1 MTMTMAWKSARK
13 RSVTFRKRRQRDEP
27 FAWSMQPYRETGPRV
42 MTCMALVMPEN
53 GSGLGRA
60 HNWIVLISNEIK
72 ARAYQ
77 HMTVEMQGSYGF
89 EDDDDQPDE

>member
-1 MTMTMAWKSARK
+1 MAWKSARK
-13 RSVTFRKRRQRDEP
+13 RSVTFRKRHQRDEP

-60 HNWIVLISNEIK
+60 HNWIVLISNDIK

-77 HMTVEMQGSYGF
+77 QIPVKMRDVPFGF
-89 EDDDDQPDE
+89 DDDDDSQLDE